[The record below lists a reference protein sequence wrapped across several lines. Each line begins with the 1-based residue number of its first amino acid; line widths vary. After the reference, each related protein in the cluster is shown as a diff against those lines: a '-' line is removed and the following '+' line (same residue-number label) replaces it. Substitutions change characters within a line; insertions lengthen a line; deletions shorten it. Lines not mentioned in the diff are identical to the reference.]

1 MSKEE
6 EQVATTTASTTATD
20 DGNGGDDDD
29 APVTDGTLLKQTLL
43 SIEEVFVYK
52 IPPLRAHGGHRAEDW
67 DLANPL
73 QTCGFQVER
82 RNNDL
87 YLIFTTQQHTK
98 IFALAKYIPH
108 TNSVEP
114 VVDSSRYFVTQ
125 LVQND
130 TTTPTAGTA
139 APNSPPSSPKQQSK
153 RTVWIGFGFRNRDS
167 AVDLLGVLQ
176 QFSKSIDRE
185 IEAKKKV
192 DLAQQ
197 HLSQTRLHDGDKIHI
212 VFGSKE
218 KSKIVHDN
226 DSSSKKEKKKNGN
239 NNNTVGGTG
248 GNGGGVLLLK
258 KPPGYHQQQETK
270 ISIDTHNVPLLSKTP
285 PSSSTGGLPS
295 SKDSAAAVA
304 TSITSNDELLGDLT
318 DDDDIADGIDDGDLE
333 KDKEKLV
340 DETGETNGGGGDTDD
355 EWNDFQGA

>member
-1 MSKEE
+1 MSKEQEE
-6 EQVATTTASTTATD
+6 EQVTTATTTASTTTT
-20 DGNGGDDDD
+20 NDDDD
-29 APVTDGTLLKQTLL
+29 DDDTPVTDGTLLKQTLL

-87 YLIFTTQQHTK
+87 YLIFTTSQHTK

-108 TNSVEP
+108 TNSVEQ

-130 TTTPTAGTA
+130 TTTTTATA
-139 APNSPPSSPKQQSK
+139 TAPNSPPGSPKQQNKSQ
-153 RTVWIGFGFRNRDS
+153 RTIWIGFGFRNRDS

-197 HLSQTRLHDGDKIHI
+197 HLSQTKLHDGDKIHI

-218 KSKIVHDN
+218 KSKIVHHGNDN
-226 DSSSKKEKKKNGN
+226 NNDTTN
-239 NNNTVGGTG
+239 NNNSKKDKKKSGNGNGSG
-248 GNGGGVLLLK
+248 GNGLLLLK
-258 KPPGYHQQQETK
+258 KPPEYHQQQETK
-270 ISIDTHNVPLLSKTP
+270 ISIDTKNVQLLSKTP
-285 PSSSTGGLPS
+285 PSSTGGVPS

-318 DDDDIADGIDDGDLE
+318 DDDDLE
-333 KDKEKLV
+333 NDIIENEDKKDTVEIK
-340 DETGETNGGGGDTDD
+340 TTTNEDDD